1 MGNVLEEVSLKDY
14 PVLSALKEELRSLGA
29 IGSQMSGSGPTVF
42 GLFDDKMV
50 AERACEALRESHL
63 ARTVFLTTVFNN
75 GGTRR

>member
-42 GLFDDKMV
+42 GIFKT
-50 AERACEALRESHL
+50 AEEAKKAKEALWGKYK
-63 ARTVFLTTVFNN
+63 TVYICTPV
-75 GGTRR
+75 